1 MKISKKIIIIGSVLL
16 TICIVTGIILIKA
29 NKKEDLI
36 SNIIKKEETEILDI
50 TSEQSNNNEIDN
62 EILNIINNDDIQTID
77 KDESMDI
84 VEQKTYDKKI
94 DDNSVKPKQET
105 KVETPNK
112 TITTNNSSNKTNNQS
127 SSSNTNQS
135 IESSKQQENVT
146 ETKVPEKTTEPES
159 KPSTPQVESNPVEE
173 KQEETKQE
181 ETKKEESKQEE
192 TIPTETKPSRTYK
205 INTTYINKLKQTVI
219 TEVTNNLEK
228 LNKYGITSVE
238 QYKIIDNDNSMCAY
252 NGGHRS
258 GWTYENPSAYA
269 TFKSSILKGTSI
281 KIYAVDE
288 YQNGVYIQTLCYYG
302 H

>member
-16 TICIVTGIILIKA
+16 TICIVISIILINA
-29 NKKEDLI
+29 NKNKEDLI
-36 SNIIKKEETEILDI
+36 SNIIEKEETENLDI
-50 TSEQSNNNEIDN
+50 ISEQDNNNEIDN
-62 EILNIINNDDIQTID
+62 EISNIINNDDIQTID

-84 VEQKTYDKKI
+84 VEKKAYDEKI

-127 SSSNTNQS
+127 SNTNQTVK
-135 IESSKQQENVT
+135 SSKQEEIVT
-146 ETKVPEKTTEPES
+146 ETKEPEKTTEPES
-159 KPSTPQVESNPVEE
+159 KPSTPQVESNPVVE
-173 KQEETKQE
+173 KKEETKQE
-181 ETKKEESKQEE
+181 ETKKEEPV
-192 TIPTETKPSRTYK
+192 PTETKPSRTYK

-219 TEVTNNLEK
+219 TEVTNNLDK

-238 QYKIIDNDNSMCAY
+238 QYKIIDDDSSMCTF
-252 NGGHRS
+252 NGGNRS

-269 TFKSSILKGTSI
+269 TFKSSVLKGTSI

>member
-16 TICIVTGIILIKA
+16 TICIVTGIILINA

-36 SNIIKKEETEILDI
+36 PNIIEKEETEILDI

-62 EILNIINNDDIQTID
+62 EISNIINNDDIQTID
-77 KDESMDI
+77 KNESMDI
-84 VEQKTYDKKI
+84 VEQKNYDEKI

-105 KVETPNK
+105 KVATTNK
-112 TITTNNSSNKTNNQS
+112 TITTNNSSNKTNSQ
-127 SSSNTNQS
+127 SSNTNQS
-135 IESSKQQENVT
+135 IESSKQQE
-146 ETKVPEKTTEPES
+146 TKVQEKTTEPES
-159 KPSTPQVESNPVEE
+159 KPSIPQVESNPVEE

-181 ETKKEESKQEE
+181 DNKKEEPKQEESKQEE

-205 INTTYINKLKQTVI
+205 VNTTYINKLKQTVI
-219 TEVTNNLEK
+219 TEVTNNLDK

-238 QYKIIDNDNSMCAY
+238 QYKIIDDDSSMCTF

-269 TFKSSILKGTSI
+269 TFKVSILKGTSI

>member
-16 TICIVTGIILIKA
+16 TICIVISIILINA
-29 NKKEDLI
+29 NKNKEDLI
-36 SNIIKKEETEILDI
+36 SNIIEKEETEILDI
-50 TSEQSNNNEIDN
+50 TSEQGNKNEMDN
-62 EILNIINNDDIQTID
+62 EISNIINNDDIQTID

-84 VEQKTYDKKI
+84 VEQKTYDEKI
-94 DDNSVKPKQET
+94 DDNSVKPKQEA

-127 SSSNTNQS
+127 NNTNQS
-135 IESSKQQENVT
+135 IKTSKQEESIT
-146 ETKVPEKTTEPES
+146 ETKIPEKTAEPET
-159 KPSTPQVESNPVEE
+159 KPTTPQEESNPVVE

-181 ETKKEESKQEE
+181 ESKKEE

-219 TEVTNNLEK
+219 TEVTNNLDK

-238 QYKIIDNDNSMCAY
+238 QYTIIDDDNSMCAY

-288 YQNGVYIQTLCYYG
+288 YQNGIYIQTLCYYG

>member
-1 MKISKKIIIIGSVLL
+1 MKISKKIIIMGSVLL
-16 TICIVTGIILIKA
+16 TICIVVSIILINA
-29 NKKEDLI
+29 NKKDDLI
-36 SNIIKKEETEILDI
+36 SNIIEKEETEILDI
-50 TSEQSNNNEIDN
+50 TSEQGNKNEMDN
-62 EILNIINNDDIQTID
+62 EISNIINNDDIQTID

-84 VEQKTYDKKI
+84 VEQKTYDEKI

-112 TITTNNSSNKTNNQS
+112 TITTNTSSNKTNNQS
-127 SSSNTNQS
+127 NNTNQS
-135 IESSKQQENVT
+135 IKTSKQEESIT
-146 ETKVPEKTTEPES
+146 ETKIPEKTAEPETET
-159 KPSTPQVESNPVEE
+159 KPTTPQEESYPVVE

-181 ETKKEESKQEE
+181 ESKKEE

-219 TEVTNNLEK
+219 TEVTNNLDK

-238 QYKIIDNDNSMCAY
+238 QYTIIDDDNSMCAY